1 MSQPNSAHPF
11 TKLTHIAAFAAAGAA
26 NIISLSRRAELLEEA
41 KKKIAQA
48 HSATHFH
55 TFPVSIDDAD
65 NVKSIFAQ
73 VRAIDSFW
81 KDFAINVKGNL
92 NVVTEY
98 LRPETLIKEKKII
111 TVSTTGAH
119 QRIPGMASYGA
130 SKEALVHIFM
140 HLQEEH
146 ADKRVRITSYHPG
159 AILTPGAKAYGF
171 ETYPIPWEDVNLPGQ
186 FALWLASKEAD
197 FLVGRF
203 V

>member
-1 MSQPNSAHPF
+1 MSNPS
-11 TKLTHIAAFAAAGAA
+11 
-26 NIISLSRRAELLEEA
+26 SL
-41 KKKIAQA
+41 
-48 HSATHFH
+48 
-55 TFPVSIDDAD
+55 
-65 NVKSIFAQ
+65 KSEP
-73 VRAIDSFW
+73 
-81 KDFAINVKGNL
+81 DFEINVKGNL

-130 SKEALVHIFM
+130 SKEALVHILM

-203 V
+203 VYASSDVDELKARAEEFKNSNPLKIGVIGEPAAQANVTNTTT